1 MAASPI
7 QTPHPT
13 RRSDA
18 QIVHDLLRLQK
29 ATQKISSTLDID
41 LLMDKIVHEVAE
53 SFGCLET
60 SVWLA
65 DHRRGDMVLAGV
77 QGCTVHQKGHR
88 FKIGEEGMVGWVA
101 ANGRTRYA
109 PDVTLDEFY
118 IRCEPE
124 TKSEIVVPLR
134 APAVHGDRDHGRGEI
149 IGAFVAGHPELDGF
163 TGWQRQ
169 LLEGLAEHIA
179 IAVHNA
185 RRFRREQK
193 VNEAGARE
201 AAEARIVQEALLPKA
216 SPFAPG
222 FSVQGRSLPAGA
234 VGGDWYDFIPLS
246 DGKWGIVLAD
256 VSGKGMAA
264 ALLMSAT
271 RAALRSMAD
280 TCFGPGGVL
289 QKLNRQLMT
298 DMPAG
303 RFVTMIFGIFDPA
316 ARKLTFANAGHPWP
330 IHANGAEAHAL
341 ATERGLPLGI
351 SESFYSEVD
360 VELTPGSRLLFYS
373 DGISEA
379 ENHAAEEYGQE
390 RIFAQLNNEDICAD
404 TLLEDIKRFAG
415 GRAQHDD
422 ATVILIR
429 AE

>member
-1 MAASPI
+1 MAASPRPI
-7 QTPHPT
+7 APP

-18 QIVHDLLRLQK
+18 QVVRDLLKLQK
-29 ATQKISSTLDID
+29 TAQKITSTLDID
-41 LLMDKIVHEVAE
+41 VLMDKIVHEVTE
-53 SFGCLET
+53 TFGCMEA
-60 SVWLA
+60 SVWLS
-65 DHRRGDMVLAGV
+65 DHPRGEMVLTGV
-77 QGCTVHQKGHR
+77 HGCTIHKKGHR
-88 FKIGEEGMVGWVA
+88 FKIGKEGMVGWVA

-109 PDVTLDEFY
+109 PDVTQDPYY
-118 IRCEPE
+118 IRCEQE
-124 TKSEIVVPLR
+124 TRSEVVVPLR
-134 APAVHGDRDHGRGEI
+134 VGEEM
-149 IGAFVAGHPELDGF
+149 IGVFVAGHPELDGF
-163 TGWQRQ
+163 TAWQLQ
-169 LLEGLAEHIA
+169 LLEGLAEQIA
-179 IAVHNA
+179 TAVDNA
-185 RRFRREQK
+185 RRFRREQSA
-193 VNEAGARE
+193 NAAGARE
-201 AAEARIVQEALLPKA
+201 AAEARIVQEALLPKS

-289 QKLNRQLMT
+289 QKLNRQLMA
-298 DMPAG
+298 DIPRG
-303 RFVTMIFGIFDPA
+303 RFITMIFGVFDPA
-316 ARKLTFANAGHPWP
+316 AGKLTFANAGHPWP

-351 SESFYSEVD
+351 AESFYSEVD
-360 VELTPGSRLLFYS
+360 VQLTPGSRLLFYS

-379 ENHAAEEYGQE
+379 VNAGDEEYGQH
-390 RIFAQLNNEDICAD
+390 RIFAQLDRKDICAESF
-404 TLLEDIKRFAG
+404 LEDIRQFAG
-415 GRAQHDD
+415 DRPQHDD

>member
-1 MAASPI
+1 MAATPI
-7 QTPHPT
+7 PIPSGPP
-13 RRSDA
+13 RRADA
-18 QIVHDLLRLQK
+18 QVVRDLLKLQK
-29 ATQKISSTLDID
+29 AAQKLTSVLDID
-41 LLMDKIVHEVAE
+41 LLMDKVVHDVSEA
-53 SFGCLET
+53 FGCIET
-60 SVWLA
+60 AVWLS
-65 DHRRGDMVLAGV
+65 DHARGEMVLAGV
-77 QGCTVHQKGHR
+77 RGCTIHGKGHR
-88 FKIGEEGMVGWVA
+88 FKFGTEGMVGWVA

-109 PDVTLDEFY
+109 PNVDADPYY
-118 IRCEPE
+118 IRCEE
-124 TKSEIVVPLR
+124 ATRSEIVIPLR
-134 APAVHGDRDHGRGEI
+134 VEGEM
-149 IGAFVAGHPELDGF
+149 IGTFVAGHPELDGF
-163 TGWQRQ
+163 PAWQRR
-169 LLEGLAEHIA
+169 LLEGLAEQIA

-185 RRFRREQK
+185 RQFRVQQS
-193 VNEAGARE
+193 AHAAIARE

-222 FSVQGRSLPAGA
+222 FSVQGRFLPAGF
-234 VGGDWYDFIPLS
+234 VGGDWYDYIPLS

-256 VSGKGMAA
+256 VAGKGMAA
-264 ALLMSAT
+264 ALLMSAA

-289 QKLNRQLMT
+289 QKLNRQLIA
-298 DMPAG
+298 DMPPG
-303 RFVTMIFGIFDPA
+303 RFITMVFGIFDPA

-351 SESFYSEVD
+351 AESMYSEVE

-379 ENHAAEEYGQE
+379 INEQDEEYGQE
-390 RIFAQLNNEDICAD
+390 RIFAQLNREGICAD
-404 TLLEDIKRFAG
+404 TLLEEINRFAG
-415 GRAQHDD
+415 GRPQHDD

>member
-1 MAASPI
+1 MAAASPS
-7 QTPHPT
+7 PSALPA
-13 RRSDA
+13 RRPDA
-18 QIVHDLLRLQK
+18 QVVHDLLKLQK
-29 ATQKISSTLDID
+29 ATQRISSTLDLD
-41 LLMDKIVHEVAE
+41 VLMDKIVHEVAAT
-53 SFGCLET
+53 FGCMEA

-65 DHRRGDMVLAGV
+65 DPARNEMVLAGV
-77 QGCTVHQKGHR
+77 HGCTIHKKGHR
-88 FKIGEEGMVGWVA
+88 FKNGEDGMVGWVA

-109 PDVTLDEFY
+109 PDVTVDEFY
-118 IRCEPE
+118 IRCEHE
-124 TKSEIVVPLR
+124 TRSEIVIPLR
-134 APAVHGDRDHGRGEI
+134 VPGGHGRGEM

-163 TGWQRQ
+163 TGWQRE
-169 LLEGLAEHIA
+169 LLEGLAIQIA
-179 IAVHNA
+179 IAVDNA
-185 RRFRREQK
+185 RRFRHEQS
-193 VNEAGARE
+193 VNEAVARE

-222 FSVQGRSLPAGA
+222 FSVQGRSMPAGA
-234 VGGDWYDFIPLS
+234 VGGDWYDFIPIS

-289 QKLNRQLMT
+289 QKLNRQLMA
-298 DMPAG
+298 DIPAG
-303 RFVTMIFGIFDPA
+303 RFITMIFGIFDPA

-330 IHANGAEAHAL
+330 VFASGADDSSGPQAL
-341 ATERGLPLGI
+341 PTERGLPLGI
-351 SESFYSEVD
+351 SESFYSEVE

-379 ENHAAEEYGQE
+379 EDPAGEEYGQE
-390 RIFAQLNNEDICAD
+390 RIFAQLARTGICAD
-404 TLLEDIKRFAG
+404 TLLEDISRFAN

-429 AE
+429 AQ